1 MNVRDDR
8 RKKMKRR
15 LRRRRSP
22 RADEMKCTKFRGTK
36 NLQQN
41 WAKFRIFPIVVKRGI
56 PRIAMVTLKTA
67 RKSKRPQWKP
77 IYGVQA
83 PSWACAQAQAQAER
97 IGVGSVSM
105 AVSSST
111 SGSEHEAVLKVQRY
125 DMSCVHSYS
134 YFRL

>member
-1 MNVRDDR
+1 MEAH
-8 RKKMKRR
+8 
-15 LRRRRSP
+15 LR
-22 RADEMKCTKFRGTK
+22 
-36 NLQQN
+36 
-41 WAKFRIFPIVVKRGI
+41 
-56 PRIAMVTLKTA
+56 
-67 RKSKRPQWKP
+67 
-77 IYGVQA
+77 VQA

-97 IGVGSVSM
+97 IRVGSVSM